1 MHTID
6 LDKYQCR
13 TDLIIEKEDYKAD
26 SSYTVNKSI
35 FVEKKKDSL
44 GRYVTISFIDVTD
57 KDNYQVL
64 EKTFITELKEML
76 GNIKNKNILVM
87 GLGNSK
93 STPDSLGPNTINNIL
108 VTRHLFNIGEV
119 EDGYSNVC
127 SFKPGVTGVTGI
139 DTYDLVNNLVS
150 FLKIDLLIIIDALA
164 ARSIERVNR
173 TIQISDAGISPG
185 SGVYNN
191 RGEISRNTLNIPV
204 IAIGVPT
211 IVEAMVIVSDTFNYM
226 LKHFSYKIQNINNP
240 KMKLI
245 MEDKQDYRNQKIN
258 LSSEDKEKILGMIGT
273 LSKEE
278 LDKLFLEVLTPINS
292 NMMVTPKEIDFVIER
307 LSMLI
312 GNGINKSLHENFNPT
327 N

>member
-6 LDKYQCR
+6 LGKYKCR
-13 TDLIIEKEDYKAD
+13 TDLVVEGEGYKSD
-26 SSYTVNKSI
+26 SSYTVNKNIS
-35 FVEKKKDSL
+35 VEKKCDDS
-44 GRYVTISFIDVTD
+44 GRYVTISFLDVTD
-57 KDNYQVL
+57 KDNYKMV
-64 EKTFITELKEML
+64 EKTFITELKEIL
-76 GNIKNKNILVM
+76 GDVKDKKILVV
-87 GLGNSK
+87 GLGNYK
-93 STPDSLGPNTINNIL
+93 STPDALGPDTINNIL
-108 VTRHLFNIGEV
+108 VTRHLFSLGEV

-139 DTYDLVNNLVS
+139 ETSELINNLVS
-150 FLKIDLLIIIDALA
+150 FLKIDLLIVIDALA

-191 RGEISRNTLNIPV
+191 RGEISTKTLNIPV

-211 IVEAMVIVSDTFNYM
+211 IVEATVIVSDTFNYM
-226 LKHFSYKIQNINNP
+226 LKHFSYKLENINNP
-240 KMKLI
+240 KLKLV
-245 MEDKQDYRNQKIN
+245 MEDKQDYRGQEIN
-258 LSSEDKEKILGMIGT
+258 LSDIDKERILGMVGT

-278 LDKLFLEVLTPINS
+278 LDKLFYEVLTPINF
-292 NMMVTPKEIDFVIER
+292 NMMVTPKEIDFIIEK

-312 GNGINKSLHENFNPT
+312 GNGINKSLHDAFNTT